1 ILECGPACSCERA
14 CPHRRSQQ
22 GLQAS
27 IELIND
33 ARKGWSAVAARLI
46 AQGTFV
52 CQYAGELI
60 STAEAKQRLA
70 FYDSQKAPCTGH
82 ALLVVREWLP
92 SGDAC
97 LRINIDATRI
107 GNVARFF
114 NHSCGGGN
122 LELVLVR
129 CCGSPIPHVGM
140 FARRDIHAGEEL
152 TFMYGQPS
160 GVDSAMHSRRAC
172 YCGSDD
178 CLGYLPAEIV

>member
-1 ILECGPACSCERA
+1 MQETHSPAACSVEISDEALLCF
-14 CPHRRSQQ
+14 
-22 GLQAS
+22 
-27 IELIND
+27 
-33 ARKGWSAVAARLI
+33 AARL
-46 AQGTFV
+46 Q
-52 CQYAGELI
+52 
-60 STAEAKQRLA
+60 
-70 FYDSQKAPCTGH
+70 
-82 ALLVVREWLP
+82 VVREWLP

-140 FARRDIHAGEEL
+140 FARRDILAGEEL

-160 GVDSAMHSRRAC
+160 GADSAMHSVQSGGQPEDSSKQENKRRAC

-178 CLGYLPAEIV
+178 CLGYLPAETV